1 MAANQPTQKQTEWYN
16 FLRKECAM
24 LKHQENHI
32 KGRVPY
38 MAYVAEKWRKKK
50 TENEAVDERKIKAE
64 AEKKVSLEEIKNK
77 VEAYWMRELQKP

>member
-1 MAANQPTQKQTEWYN
+1 MAAYQPTQKQAAWYN

-24 LKHQENHI
+24 LKQQGIEGLN
-32 KGRVPY
+32 
-38 MAYVAEKWRKKK
+38 MAYVAEKWRKMKA
-50 TENEAVDERKIKAE
+50 ENEAVDERKIKAE